1 MDDFLS
7 MHIMVHVFI
16 IFKAVLREK
25 WPCHKMWGNLPVD
38 RYVIAR
44 CRCNSNSIEDETHFW
59 KKNDYQGK

>member
-1 MDDFLS
+1 MYLLF
-7 MHIMVHVFI
+7 
-16 IFKAVLREK
+16 FKAVLREK
-25 WPCHKMWGNLPVD
+25 CQCHKMWGNLPVD